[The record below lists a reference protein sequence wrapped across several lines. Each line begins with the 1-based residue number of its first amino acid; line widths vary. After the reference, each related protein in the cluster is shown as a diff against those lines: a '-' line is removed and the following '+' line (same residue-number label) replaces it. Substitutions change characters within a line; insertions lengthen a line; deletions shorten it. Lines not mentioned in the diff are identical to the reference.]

1 MIMKHIASTRG
12 FKCIFRQKTF
22 NGTPLP
28 VVRSSSSKTSANNQS
43 TYINSFNSTSEI
55 LTLKNI
61 PPPKA
66 PQKKKTKHGN
76 NFKSLAVY
84 HYNLYYAQLH
94 FNRLVFIVQH
104 NNLNIQ
110 EQIILRRELKQ
121 KGAVLTVTRGSIF
134 GAVVR
139 QSILYSNL
147 LPLVVGPT
155 CMIGSNVT
163 DEENPKLVAD
173 IFNIINKNKKFILVG
188 GKMDRSLL
196 NLEGFQN
203 VTKLPGLKH
212 LQSELI
218 GLLNSPG
225 SRVVELLNNNPQ
237 NLIFTLDTHKNN
249 FGTQNSGE
257 KSRSDQDDPLR
268 NK

>member
-1 MIMKHIASTRG
+1 MTMKHIASTRG
-12 FKCIFRQKTF
+12 FKCIFHQKTF
-22 NGTPLP
+22 NSTPLP
-28 VVRSSSSKTSANNQS
+28 VIRSSSSKTSANNQS
-43 TYINSFNSTSEI
+43 ASTIKSFNPSSETLTS
-55 LTLKNI
+55 KNI

-76 NFKSLAVY
+76 NFKPLAVY
-84 HYNLYYAQLH
+84 LYNLYYTQLH
-94 FNRLVFIVQH
+94 FNRLIFIVQH
-104 NNLNIQ
+104 NNLNVQ

-121 KGAVLTVTRGSIF
+121 KGAVLTVTRGSIL

-139 QSILYSNL
+139 QSILYRNL

-163 DEENPKLVAD
+163 DEENPRLVAD
-173 IFNIINKNKKFILVG
+173 IFNIINKNKKLILVG

-225 SRVVELLNNNPQ
+225 SKVVELLNNNPQ
-237 NLIFTLDTHKNN
+237 NLVFTLDTHRNN
-249 FGTQNSGE
+249 LGTQNSGE
-257 KSRSDQDDPLR
+257 
-268 NK
+268 

>member
-1 MIMKHIASTRG
+1 LK
-12 FKCIFRQKTF
+12 FKCSTDNHSTSIKSL
-22 NGTPLP
+22 N
-28 VVRSSSSKTSANNQS
+28 SSSET
-43 TYINSFNSTSEI
+43 

-61 PPPKA
+61 SPTKA

-84 HYNLYYAQLH
+84 LYNLYYTQLH

-104 NNLNIQ
+104 NNLSVQ

-121 KGAVLTVTRGSIF
+121 KGAVLTATRGSIF

-147 LPLVVGPT
+147 LPLVIGPT

-163 DEENPKLVAD
+163 DEENPRLVAD
-173 IFNIINKNKKFILVG
+173 IFNIINKNKKLILVG

-218 GLLNSPG
+218 GLLNSSG

-237 NLIFTLDTHKNN
+237 NLVFTLDTHKNN
-249 FGTQNSGE
+249 FGTRG
-257 KSRSDQDDPLR
+257 DQDDPIR